1 MEFRILGPLYADA
14 GSGDGPAVIAQP
26 LLQSTLAVLL
36 LRANRPCP
44 RGLLIEALWG
54 SEPPGSPEAALR
66 VCISR
71 LRRSLGHCAVRLE
84 SIGTP
89 GGSSP
94 GHRQQ
99 RGYLMMVRP
108 GELDVDEFTDLAEQ
122 GQAELDTGNPAAA
135 ANYLVQALALWGD
148 PPLPDLP
155 GTEVIRP
162 AIARLRNLRQAT
174 MDTLIDARLAAGEHD
189 RVLGQLRAAVLAN
202 PGRERT
208 SAQLMKAC
216 HAMGMRKEA
225 LDVYQAARQATLE
238 QQGAEPGPVLAVLY
252 RQILAEELATGS
264 ARRAIRPAPRPA
276 AGTGLRA
283 GPAAQNGHAA
293 LAGPQAPAP
302 PADFTGRS
310 AEVAAVLR
318 HLCSPGV
325 PVAVLTGGPGSGKSS
340 VACAVA
346 IASRQQ
352 FPDGQLYVE
361 LGGASRPRDPGDLLA
376 NMLQTLGL
384 QAAQLPTAVAAR
396 AALFRSLIADRRVMI
411 LADDAASAA
420 QVRPLLPGT
429 SGAAVLVTSRS
440 QLAGLAAARII
451 QLEDMPDD
459 DARGLLAS
467 VAGASRL
474 TAEPQAACVV
484 LTACA
489 GLPLALRLAGTVL
502 ATRPGLSVARL
513 AQDLSAGRAF
523 DVLAAED
530 VSLRAAYGS
539 SFEVLTDA
547 AKDALRLAV
556 AAFAGDIPDVALSEL
571 ANGDGSVAEQLAAA
585 GLLRPVP
592 SGAAG
597 TSYRVHALTRIY
609 ARHVRLVQRE
619 PGPGRATA
627 DGRRVAGISHH
638 SQ

>member
-44 RGLLIEALWG
+44 RSLLIEALWG
-54 SEPPGSPEAALR
+54 TEPPGSPEAALR

-71 LRRSLGHCAVRLE
+71 LRRSLGPCAARLE

-99 RGYLMMVRP
+99 RGYLMVVRP

-155 GTEVIRP
+155 GTEIIRP
-162 AIARLRNLRQAT
+162 AIVRLRNLRQAT

-189 RVLGQLRAAVLAN
+189 RVLGPLRAAVLAN

-225 LDVYQAARQATLE
+225 LDVYQAARLATLE

-264 ARRAIRPAPRPA
+264 ARRAIRLAPAPPA
-276 AGTGLRA
+276 GAG
-283 GPAAQNGHAA
+283 A

-310 AEVAAVLR
+310 AEVAAVVR
-318 HLCSPGV
+318 HLSSPGI

-346 IASRQQ
+346 IALRRQ

-384 QAAQLPTAVAAR
+384 QATQLPAAVAAR

-429 SGAAVLVTSRS
+429 GGAAVLVTSRS
-440 QLAGLAAARII
+440 QLAGLAAARIV
-451 QLEDMPDD
+451 QLDDMPGDE
-459 DARGLLAS
+459 AHELLAS
-467 VAGASRL
+467 VAGAGRVS
-474 TAEPQAACVV
+474 AEPQAACAV

-489 GLPLALRLAGTVL
+489 GLPLALRLAGTIL

-513 AQDLSAGRAF
+513 AQDLGAGLAF

-530 VSLRAAYGS
+530 VSLRAAIGS
-539 SFEVLTDA
+539 SFEVLTDGA
-547 AKDALRLAV
+547 RNALRLAV
-556 AAFAGDIPDVALSEL
+556 AAFPGEIPDVRLSEL
-571 ANGDGSVAEQLAAA
+571 ASGDASVAGQLTAA

-592 SGAAG
+592 SEAAG
-597 TSYRVHALTRIY
+597 ISYRVHALTRAY
-609 ARHVRLVQRE
+609 ARHLGPVQRE
-619 PGPGRATA
+619 PEHPCATA
-627 DGRRVAGISHH
+627 DRRPVAGGSYH